1 MGRLYR
7 CFLRAVSYTDFF
19 ITSGRGKYT
28 KVRVKDLFKKFDLL
42 VSEKFKFKSHQKEVE
57 TKGISHILKFPQ
69 EMI

>member
-28 KVRVKDLFKKFDLL
+28 KVRVKDLFKKKFDLL
-42 VSEKFKFKSHQKEVE
+42 VSEKFKFKKPPKKKLKLREY
-57 TKGISHILKFPQ
+57 HIF
-69 EMI
+69 